1 MNARDLLAD
10 EERLEED
17 LGVRTFV
24 ADGNTLPSVTHMIN

>member
-24 ADGNTLPSVTHMIN
+24 ADGNDIASHMIN